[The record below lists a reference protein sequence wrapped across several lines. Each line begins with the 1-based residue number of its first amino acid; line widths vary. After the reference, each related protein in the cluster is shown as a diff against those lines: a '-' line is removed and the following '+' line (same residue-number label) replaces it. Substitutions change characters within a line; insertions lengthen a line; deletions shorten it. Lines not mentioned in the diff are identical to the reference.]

1 VFLHHSVRID
11 EGWIDYNTYMKK
23 PIFLVLLATLLAA
36 CGGEVGLSSLVE
48 GDVAINLLISNTYNT
63 ATQDL
68 SSPVFSLNDNPDLL
82 IFDVPTDLEP
92 GFTLSKYIKV
102 RNEGNVG
109 INYGGTLTLNAPL
122 LGQVFWFSMKDMDPS
137 VTTSIFDTKDQSFVQ
152 GHQFVLP
159 SRPLVTRNEFDIFHL
174 QLIVNPGLSN
184 EFNVEGE
191 MYQLDFNMS
200 FTANYIES

>member
-1 VFLHHSVRID
+1 
-11 EGWIDYNTYMKK
+11 MKK

-159 SRPLVTRNEFDIFHL
+159 SRPLVTRNDFDIFHL

-191 MYQLDFNMS
+191 IYQLDFNMS